1 MIRAIAIDDEPLAL
15 RVIEAHAKKLD
26 NLELVRTTTNAIEGL
41 LEAQSGNIDLVFL
54 DIQMPSLTGIQF
66 MQILQGKCKIILTT
80 AYTQYALE
88 SYEHDV
94 VDYLLKP
101 ISFDR
106 FQKAVNKVYSENKV
120 ISETISPSQAATH
133 QPDCIFIK
141 TEHKLLKINHS
152 DILYIEGGKD
162 YITVFTKTEK
172 ILSLSSLTKLQES
185 LPHPQFLRVHKSYIV
200 ALDKIESVERQRIF
214 MGKTVIP
221 IGDTYKDEFFRV
233 VS

>member
-15 RVIEAHAKKLD
+15 RVIEVHAKKLE
-26 NLELVRTTTNAIEGL
+26 NLELIRTTTNAIEGL

-80 AYTQYALE
+80 AYTKYALE

-106 FQKAVNKVYSENKV
+106 FQKAVNKISLENK
-120 ISETISPSQAATH
+120 INSEINIPSITNH

-141 TEHKLLKINHS
+141 TEYKLLKINHS

-185 LPHPQFLRVHKSYIV
+185 LPYPQFLRVHKSYIV
-200 ALDKIESVERQRIF
+200 ALDKIESVGRQRIF
-214 MGKTVIP
+214 MGKMVIP

-233 VS
+233 VG

>member
-15 RVIEAHAKKLD
+15 RVIEAHAKKLE

-41 LEAQSGNIDLVFL
+41 LEAQSGKVDLVFL

-88 SYEHDV
+88 SYEHNV

-101 ISFDR
+101 ISLDR
-106 FQKAVNKVYSENKV
+106 FQKAVNKVALENRVNSEVNL
-120 ISETISPSQAATH
+120 PSNTNH

-141 TEHKLLKINHS
+141 TEYKLLKINHS
-152 DILYIEGGKD
+152 DILYVEGGKD

-172 ILSLSSLTKLQES
+172 VLSLSSLTKLQES
-185 LPHPQFLRVHKSYIV
+185 LPFPQFLRVHKSYLV

-214 MGKTVIP
+214 LGKTVIP

-233 VS
+233 VG

>member
-15 RVIEAHAKKLD
+15 RVIEAHAKKLE

-41 LEAQSGNIDLVFL
+41 LEAQSGKVDLVFL

-88 SYEHDV
+88 SYEHNV

-101 ISFDR
+101 ISLDR
-106 FQKAVNKVYSENKV
+106 FQKAVNKVALENRVNSEVNL
-120 ISETISPSQAATH
+120 PSNTNH

-141 TEHKLLKINHS
+141 TEYKLLKINHS
-152 DILYIEGGKD
+152 DILYVEGGKD

-172 ILSLSSLTKLQES
+172 VLSLSSLTKLQES
-185 LPHPQFLRVHKSYIV
+185 LPHPQFLRVHKSYLV

-214 MGKTVIP
+214 LGKTVIP

-233 VS
+233 VG

>member
-15 RVIEAHAKKLD
+15 RVIEAHAKKLE
-26 NLELVRTTTNAIEGL
+26 NLELIRTTTNAIEGL

-88 SYEHDV
+88 SYEHNV

-106 FQKAVNKVYSENKV
+106 FQKAVDKVALENKGNLEV
-120 ISETISPSQAATH
+120 NIPLINNY

-141 TEHKLLKINHS
+141 TEYKLLKINHS

-214 MGKTVIP
+214 MSKTVIP

-233 VS
+233 VG

>member
-15 RVIEAHAKKLD
+15 RVIEAHAKKLE
-26 NLELVRTTTNAIEGL
+26 NLELVRTTTNVIEGL

-106 FQKAVNKVYSENKV
+106 FQKAVNKVAQENKV
-120 ISETISPSQAATH
+120 NIEVNSNLTNHH

-141 TEHKLLKINHS
+141 SEYKLLKINHS

-214 MGKTVIP
+214 MGKIVIP
-221 IGDTYKDEFFRV
+221 IGETYKDEFFRIV
-233 VS
+233 G

>member
-15 RVIEAHAKKLD
+15 RVIEAHAKKLE

-41 LEAQSGNIDLVFL
+41 LEAQSGNIDLVLL

-106 FQKAVNKVYSENKV
+106 FQKAVNKVALENKV
-120 ISETISPSQAATH
+120 NIEVNSNLTNHH

-141 TEHKLLKINHS
+141 SEHKLLKINHS
-152 DILYIEGGKD
+152 DILYVEGGKD

-172 ILSLSSLTKLQES
+172 ILSLSSLMKLQES

-214 MGKTVIP
+214 MGKIVIP
-221 IGDTYKDEFFRV
+221 IGETYKDEFFRIV
-233 VS
+233 G

>member
-15 RVIEAHAKKLD
+15 RVIEAHAKKLE

-41 LEAQSGNIDLVFL
+41 LEAQSGKVDLVFL

-88 SYEHDV
+88 SYEHNV

-101 ISFDR
+101 ISLDR
-106 FQKAVNKVYSENKV
+106 FQKAVNKVALENRVNSEVNL
-120 ISETISPSQAATH
+120 PSNTNH

-141 TEHKLLKINHS
+141 TEYKLLKINHS
-152 DILYIEGGKD
+152 DILYVEGGKD
-162 YITVFTKTEK
+162 YITVFTKSEK
-172 ILSLSSLTKLQES
+172 VLSLSSLTKLQES
-185 LPHPQFLRVHKSYIV
+185 LPFPQFLRVHKSYLV

-214 MGKTVIP
+214 LGKTVIP

-233 VS
+233 VG

>member
-15 RVIEAHAKKLD
+15 RVIEAHAKKLE
-26 NLELVRTTTNAIEGL
+26 NLVLVRTTTNAIEGL

-88 SYEHDV
+88 SYEHNV

-101 ISFDR
+101 ISLDR
-106 FQKAVNKVYSENKV
+106 FQKAVNKVTLENKV
-120 ISETISPSQAATH
+120 NSEVNLPSNTNH

-141 TEHKLLKINHS
+141 TEYKLLKINHS

-162 YITVFTKTEK
+162 YTTVFTKTEK

-214 MGKTVIP
+214 MGKIVIP

-233 VS
+233 VG

>member
-15 RVIEAHAKKLD
+15 RVIEAHAKKLE
-26 NLELVRTTTNAIEGL
+26 NLELIRTTTNAIEGL

-88 SYEHDV
+88 SYEHNV

-106 FQKAVNKVYSENKV
+106 FQKAVDKVAFENKV
-120 ISETISPSQAATH
+120 ISEVNITSINNY

-141 TEHKLLKINHS
+141 TEYKLLKINHS

-214 MGKTVIP
+214 MGKMVIP

-233 VS
+233 VG

>member
-66 MQILQGKCKIILTT
+66 MQILQGKCKVILTT

-106 FQKAVNKVYSENKV
+106 FQKAVNKVHSENKV
-120 ISETISPSQAATH
+120 ISETTHASQTTH

-172 ILSLSSLTKLQES
+172 VLSLSSLSKLQES

-221 IGDTYKDEFFRV
+221 IGDTYKEEFFRV
-233 VS
+233 VG

>member
-15 RVIEAHAKKLD
+15 RVIEAHAKKLE

-41 LEAQSGNIDLVFL
+41 LEAQSGNVDLVFL

-88 SYEHDV
+88 SYEHNV

-101 ISFDR
+101 ISLDR
-106 FQKAVNKVYSENKV
+106 FQKAVNKIALENRVNSE
-120 ISETISPSQAATH
+120 IILPSNTNH

-141 TEHKLLKINHS
+141 TEYKLLKINHS
-152 DILYIEGGKD
+152 DILYVEGGKD

-172 ILSLSSLTKLQES
+172 VLSLSSLTKLQES
-185 LPHPQFLRVHKSYIV
+185 LPYPQFLRVHKSYLV

-214 MGKTVIP
+214 LGKTVIP

-233 VS
+233 VG

>member
-15 RVIEAHAKKLD
+15 RVIEAHAKKLE

-106 FQKAVNKVYSENKV
+106 FQKALNKV
-120 ISETISPSQAATH
+120 ILEIKTNSEVNIPATNNH

-141 TEHKLLKINHS
+141 TEYKLLKINHS

-214 MGKTVIP
+214 MGKTIIP
-221 IGDTYKDEFFRV
+221 IGETYKDEFFKV
-233 VS
+233 VG

>member
-15 RVIEAHAKKLD
+15 RVIESHAKKLE

-106 FQKAVNKVYSENKV
+106 FQKAVNKVHSENKG
-120 ISETISPSQAATH
+120 ISETINSSQASH

-141 TEHKLLKINHS
+141 TEYKLLKINYS

-233 VS
+233 VG

>member
-15 RVIEAHAKKLD
+15 RVIESHAKKLE
-26 NLELVRTTTNAIEGL
+26 NLELVSTTTNAIEGL

-106 FQKAVNKVYSENKV
+106 FQKAVNKVFLENKTNFEV
-120 ISETISPSQAATH
+120 NLPLITNH

-152 DILYIEGGKD
+152 DISYVEGGKD

-172 ILSLSSLTKLQES
+172 ILSLTSLTKLQES
-185 LPHPQFLRVHKSYIV
+185 LPYPQFLRVHKSYIV

-214 MGKTVIP
+214 MGKMVIP

-233 VS
+233 VG

>member
-15 RVIEAHAKKLD
+15 RVIEAHAKKLE

-41 LEAQSGNIDLVFL
+41 LEAQSGKVDLVFL

-88 SYEHDV
+88 SYEHNV

-101 ISFDR
+101 ISLDR
-106 FQKAVNKVYSENKV
+106 FQKAVNKVALENRINSEVNL
-120 ISETISPSQAATH
+120 PSNNNH

-141 TEHKLLKINHS
+141 TEYKLLKINHS
-152 DILYIEGGKD
+152 DILYVEGGKD

-172 ILSLSSLTKLQES
+172 VLSLSSLTKLQES
-185 LPHPQFLRVHKSYIV
+185 LPFPQFLRVHKSYLV

-214 MGKTVIP
+214 LGKTVIP

-233 VS
+233 VG

>member
-15 RVIEAHAKKLD
+15 RVIEAHAKKLE
-26 NLELVRTTTNAIEGL
+26 NLELIRTTTNAIEGL

-88 SYEHDV
+88 SYEHNV

-101 ISFDR
+101 ISLDR
-106 FQKAVNKVYSENKV
+106 FQKAVNKIALENRINSEVNL
-120 ISETISPSQAATH
+120 PSTTNH

-141 TEHKLLKINHS
+141 TEYKLLKINHS
-152 DILYIEGGKD
+152 DILYVEGGKD

-172 ILSLSSLTKLQES
+172 VLSLSSLTKLQES
-185 LPHPQFLRVHKSYIV
+185 LPYPQFLRVHKSYLV

-214 MGKTVIP
+214 LGKTVIP
-221 IGDTYKDEFFRV
+221 IGDTYKDEFFKV
-233 VS
+233 VG

>member
-15 RVIEAHAKKLD
+15 RVIEAHAKKIENLD
-26 NLELVRTTTNAIEGL
+26 LVRTTTNAIEGL

-66 MQILQGKCKIILTT
+66 MQLLQGKCKVILTT

-88 SYEHDV
+88 SYEHNV
-94 VDYLLKP
+94 VDYLVKP
-101 ISFDR
+101 IPFER
-106 FQKAVNKVYSENKV
+106 FEKAVQKIQFDNQGQSEAVHQIQN
-120 ISETISPSQAATH
+120 TH

-141 TEHKLLKINHS
+141 TEYKLLKINHS

-185 LPHPQFLRVHKSYIV
+185 LPYPQFMRVHKSYIV

-214 MGKTVIP
+214 MGKMVIP
-221 IGDTYKDEFFRV
+221 VGETYKDEFFKV
-233 VS
+233 VT

>member
-1 MIRAIAIDDEPLAL
+1 MIKAIAIDDEPLAL
-15 RVIEAHAKKLD
+15 RVIESHAKKLE

-120 ISETISPSQAATH
+120 ISETVNALQTTH

-141 TEHKLLKINHS
+141 TEHKLLKINYS
-152 DILYIEGGKD
+152 DILYVEGGKD
-162 YITVFTKTEK
+162 YITIFTKTEK

-221 IGDTYKDEFFRV
+221 IGDTHKDEFFKV
-233 VS
+233 VG

>member
-15 RVIEAHAKKLD
+15 RVIEAHAKKLE

-41 LEAQSGNIDLVFL
+41 LEAQSGNVDLVFL

-88 SYEHDV
+88 SYEHNV

-101 ISFDR
+101 ISLDR
-106 FQKAVNKVYSENKV
+106 FQKAVNKIALENRVNSE
-120 ISETISPSQAATH
+120 IILPSNTNH

-141 TEHKLLKINHS
+141 TEYKLLKNQPLRHS
-152 DILYIEGGKD
+152 LC
-162 YITVFTKTEK
+162 
-172 ILSLSSLTKLQES
+172 
-185 LPHPQFLRVHKSYIV
+185 
-200 ALDKIESVERQRIF
+200 
-214 MGKTVIP
+214 
-221 IGDTYKDEFFRV
+221 
-233 VS
+233 

>member
-15 RVIEAHAKKLD
+15 RVIESHAKKLE

-41 LEAQSGNIDLVFL
+41 LEAQSGKVDLVFL

-88 SYEHDV
+88 SYEHNV

-106 FQKAVNKVYSENKV
+106 FQKAVNKITLENKV
-120 ISETISPSQAATH
+120 NSDVNPTSITNH
-133 QPDCIFIK
+133 QTDCIFIK
-141 TEHKLLKINHS
+141 TEYKLLKINHS

-185 LPHPQFLRVHKSYIV
+185 LPFPQFLRVHKSYIV

-214 MGKTVIP
+214 MGKMVIP

-233 VS
+233 VE

>member
-15 RVIEAHAKKLD
+15 RVIEAHAKKLE
-26 NLELVRTTTNAIEGL
+26 NLVLVRTTTNAIEGL
-41 LEAQSGNIDLVFL
+41 LEAQSGNVDLVFL

-88 SYEHDV
+88 SYEHNV

-101 ISFDR
+101 ISLDR
-106 FQKAVNKVYSENKV
+106 FQKAVNKVALENRVNSEVNL
-120 ISETISPSQAATH
+120 PSNTNH

-141 TEHKLLKINHS
+141 TEYKLLKINHS

-172 ILSLSSLTKLQES
+172 VLSLSSLTKLQES
-185 LPHPQFLRVHKSYIV
+185 LPYPQFLRVHKSYLV

-214 MGKTVIP
+214 LGKMVIP
-221 IGDTYKDEFFRV
+221 IGDTYKEEFFRV
-233 VS
+233 VG

>member
-15 RVIEAHAKKLD
+15 RVIEAHAKKIE

-66 MQILQGKCKIILTT
+66 MQLLQGKCKVILTT
-80 AYTQYALE
+80 AYTQYAIE
-88 SYEHDV
+88 SYEHNV
-94 VDYLLKP
+94 VDYLVKP
-101 ISFDR
+101 ISFER
-106 FQKAVNKVYSENKV
+106 FEKAVQKVSLENKAQTEP
-120 ISETISPSQAATH
+120 INPIQNNH

-141 TEHKLLKINHS
+141 TEYKLLKINHS

-185 LPHPQFLRVHKSYIV
+185 LPYPQFMRVHKSYIV

-214 MGKTVIP
+214 MGKMIIP
-221 IGDTYKDEFFRV
+221 VGDTFKDDFFKV
-233 VS
+233 VG

>member
-1 MIRAIAIDDEPLAL
+1 MIRAIVIDDEPLAL
-15 RVIEAHAKKLD
+15 RVIEAHAKKLE
-26 NLELVRTTTNAIEGL
+26 NLELVRTTTNAVEGL

-88 SYEHDV
+88 SYEHNV

-106 FQKAVNKVYSENKV
+106 FQKAVDKVALENKANLEV
-120 ISETISPSQAATH
+120 NIPLINNY
-133 QPDCIFIK
+133 QPYCIFIK
-141 TEHKLLKINHS
+141 TEYKLLKINHS

-200 ALDKIESVERQRIF
+200 ALEKIESVERQRIF
-214 MGKTVIP
+214 MGKMVIP

-233 VS
+233 VG

>member
-15 RVIEAHAKKLD
+15 RVIEAHAKKVE
-26 NLELVRTTTNAIEGL
+26 NLELVLTTTNAIEGL

-88 SYEHDV
+88 SYEHNV

-106 FQKAVNKVYSENKV
+106 FQKAVDKVALENKAN
-120 ISETISPSQAATH
+120 SEVNIPSINNY

-141 TEHKLLKINHS
+141 TEYKLLKINHS

-200 ALDKIESVERQRIF
+200 SLDKIESVERQRIF
-214 MGKTVIP
+214 MGKMVIP

-233 VS
+233 VG

>member
-15 RVIEAHAKKLD
+15 RVIEAHAKKLE
-26 NLELVRTTTNAIEGL
+26 NLELIRTTTNAIEGL

-88 SYEHDV
+88 SYEHNV

-106 FQKAVNKVYSENKV
+106 FQKAVSKVYFENKV
-120 ISETISPSQAATH
+120 FSEVNIPSITNH
-133 QPDCIFIK
+133 QTDCIFIK
-141 TEHKLLKINHS
+141 TEYKLLKINYS

-185 LPHPQFLRVHKSYIV
+185 LPYPQFLRVHKSYIV

-233 VS
+233 VG

>member
-15 RVIEAHAKKLD
+15 RVIEAHAKKLE

-54 DIQMPSLTGIQF
+54 DIQMPNLTGIQF

-106 FQKAVNKVYSENKV
+106 FQKAVNKVALESKVNSEVN
-120 ISETISPSQAATH
+120 IPLINNY

-141 TEHKLLKINHS
+141 TEYKLLKINHS
-152 DILYIEGGKD
+152 DILYVEGGKD

-214 MGKTVIP
+214 MGKMVIP

-233 VS
+233 VG

>member
-15 RVIEAHAKKLD
+15 RVIEAHAKKLE
-26 NLELVRTTTNAIEGL
+26 NLELIRTTTNAIEGL
-41 LEAQSGNIDLVFL
+41 LEAQNGNIDLVFL

-106 FQKAVNKVYSENKV
+106 FQKAVNKVAIEDKVDSEVN
-120 ISETISPSQAATH
+120 IPSITNH

-141 TEHKLLKINHS
+141 TEYKLLKINHS

-185 LPHPQFLRVHKSYIV
+185 LPYPQFLRVHKSYIV

-214 MGKTVIP
+214 MGKNIIP

>member
-15 RVIEAHAKKLD
+15 RVIEAHAKKLE
-26 NLELVRTTTNAIEGL
+26 NLELVRTTTHAIEGL
-41 LEAQSGNIDLVFL
+41 LEAQSGNVDLVFL

-88 SYEHDV
+88 SYEHNV

-106 FQKAVNKVYSENKV
+106 FQKAVNKITLENKTNAEV
-120 ISETISPSQAATH
+120 NIPSIANH

-141 TEHKLLKINHS
+141 TEYKLLKINHS

-185 LPHPQFLRVHKSYIV
+185 LPFPQFLRVHKSYLV

-233 VS
+233 VG

>member
-15 RVIEAHAKKLD
+15 RVIESHAKKME

-41 LEAQSGNIDLVFL
+41 LEAQNTDIDLVFL

-80 AYTQYALE
+80 AYSQYALE
-88 SYEHDV
+88 SYEHNV

-106 FQKAVNKVYSENKV
+106 FQKAVNKVHSENKI
-120 ISETISPSQAATH
+120 ISETITPLQTTH

-152 DILYIEGGKD
+152 DIFYVEGGKD

-172 ILSLSSLTKLQES
+172 VLSLSSLSKLQES
-185 LPHPQFLRVHKSYIV
+185 LPNPQFLRVHKSYIV

-221 IGDTYKDEFFRV
+221 IGDTYKDDFFRV
-233 VS
+233 VG

>member
-41 LEAQSGNIDLVFL
+41 LEAQSGNVDLVFL

-66 MQILQGKCKIILTT
+66 MQILQGKCKVILTT

-88 SYEHDV
+88 SYEHNV
-94 VDYLLKP
+94 VDYLVKP
-101 ISFDR
+101 ISFER
-106 FQKAVNKVYSENKV
+106 FEKAVQRINSENKV
-120 ISETISPSQAATH
+120 NTEIITPAQTSH

-141 TEHKLLKINHS
+141 TEYKLLKINHS
-152 DILYIEGGKD
+152 DILYVEGGKD
-162 YITVFTKTEK
+162 YITVFTKTDK

-221 IGDTYKDEFFRV
+221 IGDTFKDEFFRV
-233 VS
+233 VG

>member
-15 RVIEAHAKKLD
+15 RVIEAHAKKVE
-26 NLELVRTTTNAIEGL
+26 NLELVRTTTNAIDGL

-88 SYEHDV
+88 SYEHNV

-106 FQKAVNKVYSENKV
+106 FQKAVNKVAHENKV
-120 ISETISPSQAATH
+120 NIEVNSNLTNH
-133 QPDCIFIK
+133 NQPDCIFIK
-141 TEHKLLKINHS
+141 SEYKLLKINHS

-214 MGKTVIP
+214 MGKIVIP
-221 IGDTYKDEFFRV
+221 IGETYKDEFFRIV
-233 VS
+233 G

>member
-15 RVIEAHAKKLD
+15 RVIESHAKKLE

-106 FQKAVNKVYSENKV
+106 FQKAVNKVHSENKG
-120 ISETISPSQAATH
+120 ISETINSSQASH

-141 TEHKLLKINHS
+141 TEYKLLKINYS

-214 MGKTVIP
+214 MGKMVIP

-233 VS
+233 VG

>member
-15 RVIEAHAKKLD
+15 RVIEAHAKKLE
-26 NLELVRTTTNAIEGL
+26 NLELVHTTTNAIEGL
-41 LEAQSGNIDLVFL
+41 LEAQNGDIDLVFL

-66 MQILQGKCKIILTT
+66 MQILQGKCKVILTT

-88 SYEHDV
+88 SYEHHV

-106 FQKAVNKVYSENKV
+106 FEKAVNKIQVENK
-120 ISETISPSQAATH
+120 INHDPIILSQNPH

-185 LPHPQFLRVHKSYIV
+185 LPHPQFLRVHKSYLV

-214 MGKTVIP
+214 MGKIVIP

-233 VS
+233 VG

>member
-15 RVIEAHAKKLD
+15 RVIEAHAKKID
-26 NLELVRTTTNAIEGL
+26 TLELVRTTTNAIEGL

-66 MQILQGKCKIILTT
+66 MQLLQGKCQVILTT
-80 AYTQYALE
+80 AYAEYALE

-94 VDYLLKP
+94 IDYLLKP
-101 ISFDR
+101 ISFER
-106 FQKAVNKVYSENKV
+106 FEKAVLKIHPDYKTQTEHS
-120 ISETISPSQAATH
+120 SQAANAH

-141 TEHKLLKINHS
+141 TEYKLLKINHS

-162 YITVFTKTEK
+162 YITVVTKTEK

-185 LPHPQFLRVHKSYIV
+185 LPYPQFIRVHKSYLV

-233 VS
+233 VG

>member
-15 RVIEAHAKKLD
+15 RVIEAHAKKLE
-26 NLELVRTTTNAIEGL
+26 NLELIRTTTNAIEGL

-106 FQKAVNKVYSENKV
+106 FQKAVNKITLENKANLEV
-120 ISETISPSQAATH
+120 NVPLINNN

-141 TEHKLLKINHS
+141 TEYKLLKINHT

-185 LPHPQFLRVHKSYIV
+185 LPYPQFLRVHKSYIV

-214 MGKTVIP
+214 MGKMVIP
-221 IGDTYKDEFFRV
+221 IGDTYKDEFFKV
-233 VS
+233 VG